1 MTALPLDTA
10 SPAAYAHAEI
20 AFALGRDFAQR
31 GCVPP
36 PEQLQPGNPVRQGWE
51 SGRAGFGAR
60 TLPAGRHVRQWLQ
73 LRLDAWL
80 HGRAFEPEPVNPAL
94 LRRIDVACCPITGE
108 RLTHD
113 TGAGSD
119 AVVERANHGAGYA
132 PGNLAVMSRRARC
145 ARAGRGPDEAL
156 AIARRIEDSG
166 AASVDGLDARQWRRL
181 AVLAAFATP
190 LPHARAAAL
199 PLALLPPNGLRVLNP
214 AQALQT
220 MLSLQLTRAGH
231 ARRCAALGALLP
243 SAEARHAFHSFMH
256 TLLARRL
263 AAGRCVQGAD
273 ERAAVERLWDD
284 ALVLRRWQR
293 LVRHLDAAACER
305 LCELALGRG
314 LAGPA
319 LRWQPVHAATEGWA
333 LATGGGLGAD
343 GSGRGPAP
351 AADTAPRY
359 AAPAAAGPRP
369 AADARAAPR

>member
-1 MTALPLDTA
+1 MTALPFDTA

-20 AFALGRDFAQR
+20 ACSLGRDFAHR

-36 PEQLQPGNPVRQGWE
+36 PGQLQPGNPVRQGWE
-51 SGRAGFGAR
+51 AGRACFGRR
-60 TLPAGRHVRQWLQ
+60 TLPAGRYVQQWLQ

-80 HGRAFEPEPVNPAL
+80 HGHVFEPDSVNPAL
-94 LRRIDVACCPITGE
+94 LRRIDAACCPITGE
-108 RLTHD
+108 RLTQD
-113 TGAGSD
+113 TGADSD
-119 AVVERANHGAGYA
+119 AVVDRVNHGAGFA
-132 PGNLAVMSRRARC
+132 PGNLAVISRRAQR
-145 ARAGRGPDEAL
+145 AKAGRGPDEAL
-156 AIARRIEDSG
+156 AIARRIEVDG
-166 AASVDGLDARQWRRL
+166 EAAVDGLDARQWRRV

-199 PLALLPPNGLRVLNP
+199 PLSLLPPNGLRVLNP

-220 MLSLQLTRAGH
+220 MLSLQVTRAGH

-284 ALVLRRWQR
+284 ALVRRRWQR
-293 LVRHLDAAACER
+293 LVLHLDAAACER
-305 LCELALGRG
+305 LCALALGRG

-319 LRWQPVHAATEGWA
+319 LRWLPQHAATEGWA
-333 LATGGGLGAD
+333 LATGGALGVDAA
-343 GSGRGPAP
+343 GRGPVP

-359 AAPAAAGPRP
+359 AAPAARPRP
-369 AADARAAPR
+369 APDARAVPG